1 MNFIKGIISLL
12 LMISPFIPAY
22 SQDTKQTSDTTVR
35 FWVNG
40 LCEMC
45 QDRIQNALKHKGV
58 RQATWDIPTRE
69 VEVVYDPAVIT
80 LDKLHKWIA
89 DVGHDTKLRK
99 AKNITYQSLPDCC
112 RYREKKEHEA
122 SEADKQTQE
131 IDSASKPGSENEKIE
146 VRGIVL
152 EVDKKGNFHPLP
164 GASIHWLD
172 IPGFTLSDS
181 NGIFR
186 LPIIE
191 NKRKLIISYTGYEPD
206 TILVTSS
213 QEMKIVLAA
222 GKQLQ
227 VVEVK
232 GRQRASYLSSGVV
245 RTQIMTEREL
255 FKAACCNLS
264 ESFET
269 NPSVD
274 VAYSDAVTGAKQI
287 QMLGLSGSYTQLTVE
302 NLPGPRGL
310 ATPLGL
316 NYIPGPWVESIQLT
330 KGIGSVANGFESI
343 AGQINVEMKKPEKAQ
358 PLFANVYVN
367 DMGKVDLNLDLTTKL
382 NDKWSTTL
390 LLHDN
395 FLNNKVDG
403 NMDMFR
409 DVPTGNLATI
419 LSRWKYDD
427 SKGFMVQF
435 GFKFLKDN
443 KVGGV
448 VDFNPDTDK
457 YSTHHYGLGIETGRY
472 EGFLKVGYVFPEKK
486 YKSIGWQFSGY
497 KHDQQSYFGAEK
509 YNAKQNNFYSNLIY
523 QSIIGTTA
531 NKFRTGISF
540 VSDKYDE
547 QFQLL
552 NFKRKEVVPGAFF
565 EYTYSYLDKFSV
577 VAGIRADHNNLY
589 GWFATPRLHVR
600 YEPMKGTTLRLAA
613 GRGQRTANILA
624 ENMSV
629 FASSRQVQIL
639 QTGAGKAYGLDPEVA
654 WNMGISL
661 DQKFS
666 LFERNGNISL
676 DYYYTYFDN
685 QVVVDLE
692 NARAVRFYNLDGK
705 SYSSSFQAEINYE
718 LARKLEL
725 RLAYRNYE
733 VKTTYGSQ
741 LLDKPLVARD
751 RAFANLAYEAGAWK
765 FDYTVTL
772 TGTKR
777 IPSTS
782 INPLSYQRP
791 THSPSFVMMN
801 AQVSRSIGAKKKFEV
816 YLGAENLTDFY
827 QKDVII
833 AANDPFGPY
842 FDASLVWGPVYG
854 RMFYGGVRVALK

>member
-1 MNFIKGIISLL
+1 MKNIKGIISVL
-12 LMISPFIPAY
+12 LMLSPFFPAF
-22 SQDTKQTSDTTVR
+22 SQEIKHSPDTTAR
-35 FWVNG
+35 IWVNG

-58 RQATWDIPTRE
+58 KQASWDIPTKE
-69 VEVVYDPAVIT
+69 LEVVYDTSMVT
-80 LDKLHKWIA
+80 LEKIHRWVA
-89 DVGHDTKLRK
+89 EVGHDTRLRK
-99 AKNITYQSLPDCC
+99 AKNITYQSLPECC
-112 RYREKKEHEA
+112 RYRDKEEHEPTASEKKA
-122 SEADKQTQE
+122 VVT
-131 IDSASKPGSENEKIE
+131 DSTSTATSVAEKIE
-146 VRGIVL
+146 VKGIVL
-152 EVDKKGNFHPLP
+152 EVDRKGNFHPLA

-172 IPGFTLSDS
+172 MQGYTLSDS

-186 LPIIE
+186 LPIVE
-191 NKRKLIISYTGYEPD
+191 SKRKLVISYTGYESD
-206 TILVTSS
+206 TVLVTSS
-213 QEMKIVLAA
+213 QDMKIVLAA

-274 VAYSDAVTGAKQI
+274 VAFSDAVTGAKQI

-310 ATPLGL
+310 ATALGL
-316 NYIPGPWVESIQLT
+316 YYIPGPWVESIQLT

-409 DVPTGNLATI
+409 DVPTGNLATV

-427 SKGFMVQF
+427 SKGFMMQF
-435 GFKFLKDN
+435 GFKYLKDD

-457 YSTHHYGLGIETGRY
+457 FSTHHYGLGITTKRY

-486 YKSIGWQFSGY
+486 YKSIGWQFSTFN
-497 KHDQQSYFGAEK
+497 HDQQSYFGAVA
-509 YNAKQNNFYSNLIY
+509 YNAKQQNFYTNLIY

-531 NKFRTGISF
+531 NKFRTGLSF

-547 QFQLL
+547 QFKSIGF
-552 NFKRKEVVPGAFF
+552 NRKELVPGAFF

-577 VAGIRADHNNLY
+577 VAGMRADHNNLY
-589 GWFATPRLHVR
+589 GWFATPRIHVR
-600 YEPMKGTTLRLAA
+600 YEPVKGSTIRLAG
-613 GRGQRTANILA
+613 GRGQRTANIFS
-624 ENMSV
+624 ENTSV
-629 FASSRQVQIL
+629 FASSRTVQLL
-639 QTGAGKAYGLDPEVA
+639 QAGAGKAYGLDPEVA
-654 WNMGISL
+654 WNTGISL

-666 LFERNGNISL
+666 LFDRNGSVSM
-676 DYYYTYFDN
+676 DYYFTHFTK

-692 NARAVRFYNLDGK
+692 DARFVKFYNLNGQ
-705 SYSSSFQAEINYE
+705 SYSSSFQTELNYE
-718 LARKLEL
+718 LAKKLEL
-725 RLAYRNYE
+725 RIAYRHFD
-733 VKTTYGSQ
+733 VKTTFGNQ
-741 LLDKPLVARD
+741 LLQKPLVARD
-751 RAFANLAYEAGAWK
+751 RAFANLSYEVDAWK

-777 IPSTS
+777 IPSTAS
-782 INPLSYQRP
+782 NPPAYQRP
-791 THSPSFVMMN
+791 TNSPSFVMMN
-801 AQVSRSIGAKKKFEV
+801 AQVSRSIGAKKKFEL

-827 QKDVII
+827 QKDIII
-833 AANDPFGPY
+833 AANDPFGTN

-854 RMFYGGVRVALK
+854 RMFYGGVRVAIK